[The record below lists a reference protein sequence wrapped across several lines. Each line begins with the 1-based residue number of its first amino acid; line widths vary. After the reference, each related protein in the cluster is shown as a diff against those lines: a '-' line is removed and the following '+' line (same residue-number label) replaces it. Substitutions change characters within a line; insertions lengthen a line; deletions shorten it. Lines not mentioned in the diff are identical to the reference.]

1 MTRRAFYDY
10 KLPIADPRA
19 FFGRSAQLQRGRETI
34 ERRACVSFVGEPGSG
49 LTSLLN
55 RFGAEDF
62 REECE
67 ASAGSLRFIHVDCSQ
82 FDEPLPLVRHFLAQV
97 VSDQPAPR
105 RPNWRSA
112 YGLLVRAIG
121 SLEGERVVLLFDD
134 FELIGSDGDFVDFVD
149 SLRGLTQ
156 NADMTLVTAT
166 HTELKNCCHMDIV
179 ASPFPNL
186 FQVEYL
192 GSLSSEEVAELVET
206 TSACSGVDLVPYS
219 NHILELGGGLPYF
232 LQMAC
237 WHYYQV
243 IVRGAEPDH
252 EAIAADFG
260 REARDAFGRIWERLT
275 EDEREVLRSLSGS
288 SSTGSFSE
296 SLARK
301 GYVIEDRIFSSA
313 FCSYVKETT

>member
-1 MTRRAFYDY
+1 MNRTEPYAYR
-10 KLPIADPRA
+10 LPVTDSRA

-62 REECE
+62 REQCE

-82 FDEPLPLVRHFLAQV
+82 FAEPLPLVRYFLGQV
-97 VSDQPAPR
+97 APDQPAPR
-105 RPNWRSA
+105 RPNWRSVYA
-112 YGLLVRAIG
+112 FLVRVIG
-121 SLEGERVVLLFDD
+121 SLGERVVLLFDD
-134 FELIGSDGDFVDFVD
+134 FELIGSDGHFVDLID

-192 GSLSSEEVAELVET
+192 GPLSREEVAEFLEA

-219 NHILELGGGLPYF
+219 DSILELGGRLPYF
-232 LQMAC
+232 LQRAC
-237 WHYYQV
+237 WHYYQALV
-243 IVRGAEPDH
+243 QGAKPDR
-252 EAIAADFG
+252 EAIAADFL
-260 REARDAFGRIWERLT
+260 REARDDFDRVWERLD
-275 EDEREVLRSLSGS
+275 EDEREVLCSLCDST
-288 SSTGSFSE
+288 STGSFSE
-296 SLARK
+296 RLARK
-301 GYVIEDRIFSSA
+301 GYIIDDRIFSSA
-313 FCSYVKETT
+313 FRCYVREMM